1 MTKRMTANG
10 YTMQPPFAP
19 YLAKLFWVLVLV
31 WLGFLIGI
39 ATDPIVPLPEV
50 NENAAP
56 SDSVS
61 EDWHGNVRRS
71 GWGT

>member
-10 YTMQPPFAP
+10 YAVQPPFAP
-19 YLAKLFWVLVLV
+19 YLVKLFWVLVLV

-39 ATDPIVPLPEV
+39 ASDQVVSLPAV
-50 NENAAP
+50 NEGAVP
-56 SDSVS
+56 SHAIP

-71 GWGT
+71 GWGD